1 MTLNRNE
8 LEADRDF
15 FKWAKRDTLILDFRC
30 AHAGEDMLRI
40 FVMGGPPNL
49 GGGGMP
55 HLILMSSRLT
65 VMDSHDGSFLIGKHA
80 RHARQIARHVAGHCK

>member
-1 MTLNRNE
+1 MIL
-8 LEADRDF
+8 

-55 HLILMSSRLT
+55 HLILMSSR
-65 VMDSHDGSFLIGKHA
+65 
-80 RHARQIARHVAGHCK
+80 